1 MTSNDA
7 STAVYSY
14 GNYYNW
20 YSATAGNGTYSV
32 GTNNENVI
40 GSICPAGWALPS
52 GGDNNASNNGLY
64 DSAVFIIG
72 TPPNDP
78 WMTDS
83 IRYYDVDGGT
93 QGTDASAM
101 LRKWPNNFVYSG
113 TIYDSTIDGRGN
125 DSYYW
130 ASTARNNNDGYRLRV
145 GEIVVDP
152 GTSFGRKRYGRT
164 VRCVAR

>member
-1 MTSNDA
+1 
-7 STAVYSY
+7 
-14 GNYYNW
+14 
-20 YSATAGNGTYSV
+20 
-32 GTNNENVI
+32 
-40 GSICPAGWALPS
+40 
-52 GGDNNASNNGLY
+52 
-64 DSAVFIIG
+64 
-72 TPPNDP
+72 
-78 WMTDS
+78 MTDS

-164 VRCVAR
+164 VHCVAR